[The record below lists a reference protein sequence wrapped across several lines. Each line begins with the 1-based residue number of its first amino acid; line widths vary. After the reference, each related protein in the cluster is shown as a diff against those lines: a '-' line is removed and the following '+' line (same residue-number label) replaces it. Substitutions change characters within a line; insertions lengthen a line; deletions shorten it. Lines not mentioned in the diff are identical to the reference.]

1 MNYSINRKIYIV
13 LLVAGFLII
22 TFTNRIGIP
31 TVAAQTNLQELQNR
45 VIELERK
52 LADAKIRQEKAY
64 NVQMKLEE
72 QEKKLASLAKS
83 DEYKIQI
90 VEIRADIKNIRTKI
104 ESIIKEKNDLEE
116 NLRLAKNLQ
125 GILQDAQATTKPAIK
140 TPTTPAQ
147 TWIPTEQRPLTT
159 TVEPTVKTEGVSG
172 KLTDWQLKNIHIDDR
187 FNYDEQK
194 EITSAFIIGH
204 RFNQED
210 ILNKTY
216 RIYTNTGAI
225 LNVAVHSKN
234 AYSADFDISLNQRE
248 PRNSN
253 YGSNSSLPFMTTIK
267 TLNEFKKDHFQM
279 TIKND

>member
-1 MNYSINRKIYIV
+1 MNYSITRKIYIV
-13 LLVAGFLII
+13 LLVVGFLIA
-22 TFTNRIGIP
+22 FSNKIGIQP
-31 TVAAQTNLQELQNR
+31 VYAQTNLQELQNR
-45 VIELERK
+45 VIELEKK

-90 VEIRADIKNIRTKI
+90 IEIRADIKNIRTKI

-125 GILQDAQATTKPAIK
+125 GILQDAQVTTKPAIK

-147 TWIPTEQRPLTT
+147 TRIPTEQRPVTT
-159 TVEPTVKTEGVSG
+159 TVQPIVKTEGVSG
-172 KLTDWQLKNIHIDDR
+172 KSTHWQLKNIRIDDH
-187 FNYDEQK
+187 FNYDEHK

-216 RIYTNTGAI
+216 QIYTNTGAI
-225 LNVAVHSKN
+225 LNLTVHSKN
-234 AYSADFDISLNQRE
+234 GDSADFDISFNQRE
-248 PRNSN
+248 ARNSN
-253 YGSNSSLPFMTTIK
+253 YSSNSSLPFMTTIK
-267 TLNEFKKDHFQM
+267 PLNEFKKDHFQM

>member
-13 LLVAGFLII
+13 LLVIGFLIA
-22 TFTNRIGIP
+22 FSNKIGIQS
-31 TVAAQTNLQELQNR
+31 VYAQTNLQELQNR

-90 VEIRADIKNIRTKI
+90 IEIRADIKNIRTKI

-140 TPTTPAQ
+140 TPTIPAQ
-147 TWIPTEQRPLTT
+147 TRIPTEQRPVTT
-159 TVEPTVKTEGVSG
+159 TAQPIVKTEGVSG
-172 KLTDWQLKNIHIDDR
+172 KLTHWQLKNIRIDDR

-194 EITSAFIIGH
+194 EITSVFIIGR

-216 RIYTNTGAI
+216 QIYTNTGAI
-225 LNVAVHSKN
+225 FNFTVHSKN
-234 AYSADFDISLNQRE
+234 GDSADFDISLNKRE

-267 TLNEFKKDHFQM
+267 SLNEFKKDHFQM

>member
-13 LLVAGFLII
+13 LLVVGFLIS
-22 TFTNRIGIP
+22 FSNKIGIQS
-31 TVAAQTNLQELQNR
+31 VYAQTNLQELQNR

-52 LADAKIRQEKAY
+52 LADAKIRQERAY

-83 DEYKIQI
+83 AGYKIQI
-90 VEIRADIKNIRTKI
+90 VEIRADIKNIRTRI

-125 GILQDAQATTKPAIK
+125 GILQDAQATIK
-140 TPTTPAQ
+140 PTTKTLIAPTQ
-147 TWIPTEQRPLTT
+147 SRVSTEQRPVTT
-159 TVEPTVKTEGVSG
+159 TAQPIIKTEGVSG

-187 FNYDEQK
+187 FNYDEHK

-225 LNVAVHSKN
+225 LNFTLHSRN
-234 AYSADFDISLNQRE
+234 GDFADFDISLNQRE